1 MVTEEMLKKSALE
14 AESVLISQAVP
25 ESEETHEFSE
35 KFERKIKTLIWRIR
49 KPSQYRFCRIAPVV
63 ACVLAVLI
71 ATAQITDFKVSKRIS
86 FGGATLDDE
95 IVCVDENT
103 QVINNAT
110 DSLPA
115 QLPIYKIKKKNFTQ
129 KEFEHIQQNVKVIKT
144 FSDYEQT
151 WEMEDNVI
159 SGDFAPFGLKGG
171 TWTKTEEEL
180 EKMAWETFRQIG
192 CLEGEYVYYG
202 IRGGGTHSSATE
214 TVQTEV
220 LVSFY
225 PVLDGIRV
233 IGNSRCNM
241 WFNDGGLVRIDIE
254 RYEYRKIGTMKLIP
268 LEDAE
273 SRINTPD
280 DFSLY
285 DADGHNIYDYAYAES
300 LNVEQV
306 EFLYINQHRKG
317 SSILQPI
324 YNFKGTAIL
333 KRDGSQVRFSSRV
346 IAVPEFY
353 TYD

>member
-35 KFERKIKTLIWRIR
+35 KFEKKIKTLIWRIR

-71 ATAQITDFKVSKRIS
+71 VAAQITDFKVSKRIS
-86 FGGATLDDE
+86 FESEGLVGNYTDP
-95 IVCVDENT
+95 VDSHT
-103 QVINNAT
+103 QVTNNTTA
-110 DSLPA
+110 SMPA

-159 SGDFAPFGLKGG
+159 SGDFAPFGIQGG

-214 TVQTEV
+214 TVQTDV

-241 WFNDGGLVRIDIE
+241 WFNDGGLVRIVIE

-280 DFSLY
+280 DCSLY
-285 DADGHNIYDYAYAES
+285 DADGHDMDAYAES

-306 EFLYINQHRKG
+306 EVLYINQHRRG
-317 SSILQPI
+317 CSILQPI